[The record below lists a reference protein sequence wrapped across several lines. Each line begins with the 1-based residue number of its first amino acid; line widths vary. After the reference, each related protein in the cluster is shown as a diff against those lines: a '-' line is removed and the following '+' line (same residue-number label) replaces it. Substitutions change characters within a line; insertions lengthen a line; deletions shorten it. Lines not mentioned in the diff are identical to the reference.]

1 MGEFLTIIRVI
12 AKVNFKKA
20 FDDLKDPHKDD
31 DKDEK
36 HKKVIEK
43 NLDLLEE
50 DKNISIVPPE
60 SVRNGLFAPK

>member
-1 MGEFLTIIRVI
+1 MKLKLILATTIFY
-12 AKVNFKKA
+12 AAA
-20 FDDLKDPHKDD
+20 FSGCSKDD

-43 NLDLLEE
+43 NLDLLEQ

>member
-1 MGEFLTIIRVI
+1 M
-12 AKVNFKKA
+12 NFKKA